1 MAMTRQQFARQLQDG
16 LNTVF
21 GMSYN
26 EWDSVYDKIFSV
38 VTSDKAYEEDVLL
51 VGLGGGSVKAEGA
64 AVVYD
69 SGQEAWTSRYSHVT
83 TAKAFAIT
91 EEAIEDGRYGDIG
104 AKYVK
109 SMAKGMRYTK
119 EVRACSI
126 LNNGFDTNYAGGD
139 GKPLFSATHPLAGG
153 GSFANKPAT
162 DADISEEA
170 IEDAMIA
177 IDGFV
182 DDRGIPSKVVA
193 KKLIIPRQS
202 QFIVHRILQ
211 STKQSGNG
219 NNDANALK
227 DMGVFPDGVVKNI
240 YLSDPDA
247 WFIKTD
253 AEDGLKHFVRRK
265 LKKGMEGDFE
275 TGNMR
280 YKCSERGS
288 FGWTDPRGAYG
299 SSGA

>member
-1 MAMTRQQFARQLQDG
+1 
-16 LNTVF
+16 
-21 GMSYN
+21 
-26 EWDSVYDKIFSV
+26 
-38 VTSDKAYEEDVLL
+38 
-51 VGLGGGSVKAEGA
+51 
-64 AVVYD
+64 
-69 SGQEAWTSRYSHVT
+69 
-83 TAKAFAIT
+83 
-91 EEAIEDGRYGDIG
+91 
-104 AKYVK
+104 
-109 SMAKGMRYTK
+109 MAKGMRYTK

-153 GSFANKPAT
+153 GSFANKPTT

>member
-1 MAMTRQQFARQLQDG
+1 MAMTRQQFAKQLQDG

-26 EWDSVYDKIFSV
+26 EWDSVYDKIFTIVNSE
-38 VTSDKAYEEDVLL
+38 KAYEEDVLL

-64 AVVYD
+64 AVAYD
-69 SGQEAWTSRYSHVT
+69 SGQEAWTSKYLHVT

-91 EEAIEDGRYGDIG
+91 EEAVEDGRYGDIG

-153 GSFANKPAT
+153 GTFANKPST

-182 DDRGIPSKVVA
+182 DDRGIPSKVVS

-202 QFIVHRILQ
+202 QFIVHRILK
-211 STKQSGNG
+211 STLQSGNG

-247 WFIKTD
+247 WYIKTD

-299 SSGA
+299 SSGS